1 MVTALIALVASSG
14 WLGQIDLDRDPVF
27 YDRTLTFLSGK
38 KHTDVTDFWEVA
50 ARANDSDK
58 CLTCA
63 AGLAKA

>member
-1 MVTALIALVASSG
+1 VI
-14 WLGQIDLDRDPVF
+14 RVF